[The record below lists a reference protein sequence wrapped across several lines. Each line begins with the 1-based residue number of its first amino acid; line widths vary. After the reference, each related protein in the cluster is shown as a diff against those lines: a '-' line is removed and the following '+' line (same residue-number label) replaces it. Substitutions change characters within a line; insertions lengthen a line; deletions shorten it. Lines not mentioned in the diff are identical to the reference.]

1 MSSYPTRHREFQ
13 TNRKKTQK
21 IKKHDYD
28 FIQKPKQVGNGQ
40 ERGKKKNRSDELLPD
55 PEQRIPKKIKKIK
68 KHLYD
73 FFSSQNR
80 LEMAVNE

>member
-40 ERGKKKNRSDELLPD
+40 ERGKKKIVPMSYYRTRNREF
-55 PEQRIPKKIKKIK
+55 QKKSKKLKNTFMTSFQAKIGWK
-68 KHLYD
+68 WP
-73 FFSSQNR
+73 
-80 LEMAVNE
+80 